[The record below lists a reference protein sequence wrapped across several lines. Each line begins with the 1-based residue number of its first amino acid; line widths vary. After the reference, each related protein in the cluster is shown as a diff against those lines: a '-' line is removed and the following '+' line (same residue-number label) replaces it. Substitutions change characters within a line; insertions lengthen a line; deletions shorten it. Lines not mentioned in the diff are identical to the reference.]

1 MYKPYEIIGIILFG
15 FIFGLA
21 MYTGFV
27 LDDKAEQIEQATWHR
42 FNLEE

>member
-15 FIFGLA
+15 LTLGLV
-21 MYTGFV
+21 MYLGLV

>member
-1 MYKPYEIIGIILFG
+1 MYKPHEIIGIILFA
-15 FIFGLA
+15 FILGLA

-27 LDDKAEQIEQATWHR
+27 LDDKVEQMEQATWHR